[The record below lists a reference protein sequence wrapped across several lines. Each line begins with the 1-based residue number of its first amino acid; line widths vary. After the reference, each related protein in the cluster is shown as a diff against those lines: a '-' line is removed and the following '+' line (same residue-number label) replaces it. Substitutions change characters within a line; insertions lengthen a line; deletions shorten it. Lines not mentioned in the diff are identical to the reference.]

1 MLNTDDADIRY
12 GRIVIKFEADNL
24 TNEQLQLIGGLVGMG
39 FEENCPGIAAESKVE
54 VYEPGHRYPRSLG
67 KRHRLNEATFL
78 LDDEV
83 I

>member
-39 FEENCPGIAAESKVE
+39 FEENCRSDSSFGESSQYGVRW
-54 VYEPGHRYPRSLG
+54 VTRGLACSNHVCYPRR
-67 KRHRLNEATFL
+67 KQ
-78 LDDEV
+78 
-83 I
+83 